1 MYLFIHV
8 ALYIYNIFPSI
19 SYNTYLPFFIS
30 LQVAIELIF
39 VLSFFIFLYSV
50 FSFYLSFPGPGPIFF
65 ARSFCLFVLALSS
78 RLVSHTSVS
87 FRSLSLCFCLFIYL
101 YLNLFLL
108 SVYHSVFRVF
118 FPHFFVSPSYLSAG
132 PLSLHCY
139 LTHGRALVTTDE
151 TCRPAT
157 SRARARTAFLI
168 DRFIDCLQI

>member
-8 ALYIYNIFPSI
+8 ALYIYNIFPFI
-19 SYNTYLPFFIS
+19 SYITYPPFFIS

-50 FSFYLSFPGPGPIFF
+50 FSFYLSFPGPAGPIFF
-65 ARSFCLFVLALSS
+65 ARSFCLFLLALSS
-78 RLVSHTSVS
+78 RLVSHTSIS

-118 FPHFFVSPSYLSAG
+118 FPHFFVSLSYLFAG
-132 PLSLHCY
+132 PLFLHCY
-139 LTHGRALVTTDE
+139 LTHGRTLVTTDE

-157 SRARARTAFLI
+157 SRARARAHRLLN
-168 DRFIDCLQI
+168 R